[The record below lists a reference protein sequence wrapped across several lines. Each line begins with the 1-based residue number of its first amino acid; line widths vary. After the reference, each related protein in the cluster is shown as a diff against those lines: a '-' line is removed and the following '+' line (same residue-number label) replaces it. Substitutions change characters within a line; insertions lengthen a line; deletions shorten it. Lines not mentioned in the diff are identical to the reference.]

1 MPNEK
6 NCQKVKKFLTS
17 LQHFATFVRLYNIWG
32 ISDTSNGFMAIPNL
46 IALLGLS
53 GVVIKLTKDYFSNEK

>member
-1 MPNEK
+1 MLERLIDFGNSMPG
-6 NCQKVKKFLTS
+6 VLS
-17 LQHFATFVRLYNIWG
+17 LGLIWG

-53 GVVIKLTKDYFSNEK
+53 GVVIKLTKDHFNQDKLDK